1 VDEIIPTIRRDAT
14 VVPVIR
20 HVTPAIAVALGELV
34 RRGFAVTAVVIAFDD
49 VVTPDWAKPPDWAML
64 LLAQG
69 VDFRIVSTEESIS
82 QLCAEAI
89 VR

>member
-1 VDEIIPTIRRDAT
+1 M
-14 VVPVIR
+14 
-20 HVTPAIAVALGELV
+20 AVALGELV
-34 RRGFAVTAVVIAFDD
+34 RRGFAVTAVVVVFDE
-49 VVTPDWAKPPDWAML
+49 VATPDWARPPDWAAL

-69 VDFRIVSTEESIS
+69 VDFRIVTTEESIS